1 LLGRTTWTTA
11 NFGLSGGLA
20 LAVYVRFRS
29 ARFARETLR
38 AAELE
43 RLAASREVLAT
54 RLAAMQARVE
64 PQFLLGTLGQVEAL
78 YDRDPQ
84 GGDRMLDALIVYLR
98 TALPQLRSEGS
109 TLEGEALLV
118 ESYLHIVQQ
127 RMGSRLTYAVA
138 IGAGLGDNAFPP
150 MLLLPLVDDAICNGL
165 EPLTHGGRIEIG
177 TDIDGDRLR
186 VHVADDGLSRPT
198 LASERADF
206 ATLHERLR
214 GLYGDGARLELA
226 ANVPHGVVAT
236 IEVPLESARADR

>member
-1 LLGRTTWTTA
+1 
-11 NFGLSGGLA
+11 
-20 LAVYVRFRS
+20 VRFRS

-38 AAELE
+38 TAELE
-43 RLAASREVLAT
+43 RLAANREVLAT

-64 PQFLLGTLGQVEAL
+64 PQFLLGTLSQVEAL

-109 TLEGEALLV
+109 TLDGEARLV
-118 ESYLHIVQQ
+118 VSYLHIVQQ

-138 IGAGLGDNAFPP
+138 MGAGLGDNAFPP
-150 MLLLPLVDDAICNGL
+150 MLLLPLVDDAIRNGL

-177 TDIDGDRLR
+177 ADIDRDRLR

-198 LASERADF
+198 LSNERADI
-206 ATLHERLR
+206 AILHDRLR
-214 GLYGDGARLELA
+214 GLYGDAARLELA
-226 ANVPHGVVAT
+226 TNAPQGVVAT
-236 IEVPLESARADR
+236 IEVPLEPARADR